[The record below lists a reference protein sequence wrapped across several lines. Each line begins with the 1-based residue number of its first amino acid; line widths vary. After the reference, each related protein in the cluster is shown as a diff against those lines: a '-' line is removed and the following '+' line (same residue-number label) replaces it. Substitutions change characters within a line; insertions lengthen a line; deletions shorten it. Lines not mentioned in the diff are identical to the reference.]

1 MRQISTEELI
11 AKGVT
16 RYSLIIGISK
26 RAREIAEY
34 NDSMAIQPEHK
45 PILQAAESTW
55 RAFTTFGRS
64 TTRTRRTTSSATAAF
79 AAVFTLMRGKKRPQR
94 YGII

>member
-11 AKGVT
+11 QKGVT
-16 RYSLIIGISK
+16 RYSLIIGIST

-45 PILQAAESTW
+45 PILQAAEEY
-55 RAFTTFGRS
+55 
-64 TTRTRRTTSSATAAF
+64 
-79 AAVFTLMRGKKRPQR
+79 ME
-94 YGII
+94 GIYDIAETDDADDQAID

>member
-45 PILQAAESTW
+45 PILQAAEEYMEGMEMPQ
-55 RAFTTFGRS
+55 TFS
-64 TTRTRRTTSSATAAF
+64 PPHASAAMAA
-79 AAVFTLMRGKKRPQR
+79 TMPMK
-94 YGII
+94 

>member
-11 AKGVT
+11 QKGVT

-45 PILQAAESTW
+45 PSLQAAEEYMEGIYDI
-55 RAFTTFGRS
+55 AE
-64 TTRTRRTTSSATAAF
+64 TADADDQ
-79 AAVFTLMRGKKRPQR
+79 T
-94 YGII
+94 ID

>member
-11 AKGVT
+11 QKGVT

-45 PILQAAESTW
+45 HVS
-55 RAFTTFGRS
+55 
-64 TTRTRRTTSSATAAF
+64 
-79 AAVFTLMRGKKRPQR
+79 
-94 YGII
+94 

>member
-11 AKGVT
+11 QKGVT

-26 RAREIAEY
+26 IAEY

-45 PILQAAESTW
+45 PILQAAEEY
-55 RAFTTFGRS
+55 
-64 TTRTRRTTSSATAAF
+64 
-79 AAVFTLMRGKKRPQR
+79 ME
-94 YGII
+94 GIYDIAETDDADDQAID

>member
-45 PILQAAESTW
+45 PILQAEEY
-55 RAFTTFGRS
+55 
-64 TTRTRRTTSSATAAF
+64 
-79 AAVFTLMRGKKRPQR
+79 ME
-94 YGII
+94 GIYDIREIDDADAQDD